1 MAKTKAELEADSYRH
16 RALVAEA
23 RAELQRGE
31 FQKAVQTAVSAW
43 QHVDGMMQYDRRW
56 GSKSEFET
64 VDCIAL
70 VLRYAP
76 LLFDSDSLEQLAT
89 LLKSQR
95 RIDKNAAADIAADLE
110 SAKTLMWDAHRLWT
124 YLEEHAEV
132 RQDELRRKLGGD
144 QDNWRRIAESW
155 DRMGLIQR
163 TAAGGSYRL
172 MFTTRITAEM
182 RGKCPSCG
190 VNGKA
195 AMAYFL
201 EEITCPKCG
210 ATSSFIF
217 LSVADR

>member
-23 RAELQRGE
+23 RADLQRGE
-31 FQKAVQTAVSAW
+31 FQKAVKTAVSAW
-43 QHVDGMMQYDRRW
+43 EHVDGMMQYNRRW
-56 GSKSEFET
+56 GSKSEFES
-64 VDCIAL
+64 VDSIAL

-76 LLFDSDSLEQLAT
+76 LLFDNNSLEQLAA

-110 SAKTLMWDAHRLWT
+110 VAKALMWDAHRFWT

-132 RQDELRRKLGGD
+132 RQDDVRRKLGGE
-144 QDNWRRIAESW
+144 QDSWRGIAESW

-163 TAAGGSYRL
+163 IPEGGSYRL
-172 MFTTRITAEM
+172 LFTTRITAEA

-190 VNGKA
+190 VTGKA

-210 ATSSFIF
+210 VTSSFVF
-217 LSVADR
+217 LSVAG